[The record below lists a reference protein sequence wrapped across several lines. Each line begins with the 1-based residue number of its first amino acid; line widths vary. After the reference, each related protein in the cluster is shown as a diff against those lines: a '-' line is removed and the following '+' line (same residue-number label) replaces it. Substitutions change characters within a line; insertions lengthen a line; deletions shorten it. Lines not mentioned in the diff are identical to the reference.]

1 MGFLLLGLFIG
12 IPLIEIAVFIQVGD
26 QIGLWSTI
34 GLVILTAVIGTM
46 LLRQQGIQTLMR
58 AQAHVAQNNLP
69 AQELFDGV
77 CLLFAGALLLTP
89 GFVTDSVGFLLLIPA
104 FRIKMGR
111 ALFQK
116 LAQSGRFKA
125 NFHTHNA
132 TSDPS
137 PSQSDAP
144 IIDADF
150 EDLPPKKDS
159 PWHNSKD

>member
-1 MGFLLLGLFIG
+1 MGFLLLSLFIG

-58 AQAHVAQNNLP
+58 AQAHVAQNSIP

-89 GFVTDSVGFLLLIPA
+89 GFVTDSFGFLLLVPA
-104 FRIKMGR
+104 LRVKMGR
-111 ALFQK
+111 LLFQK
-116 LAQSGRFKA
+116 LAQSGRFKT
-125 NFHTHNA
+125 NFHSQGA
-132 TSDPS
+132 APDPS
-137 PSQSDAP
+137 PAQPDAP

-150 EDLPPKKDS
+150 EDVPPKKDS
-159 PWHNSKD
+159 PWHNVKD